1 MSECQ
6 KINNLKTYRTAWLIS
21 AMGTGGISFQHILSE
36 FTQEFPETI
45 VYTGQ
50 WPGYAAGFENSF
62 QVLEVG
68 ATKFIE
74 LAKTPN
80 VYNLGFSYASSRII
94 GHLIKF
100 KPDVIFANAFSVW
113 TAIAISGSSK

>member
-1 MSECQ
+1 MLPGCLLPWEQ
-6 KINNLKTYRTAWLIS
+6 VEFP
-21 AMGTGGISFQHILSE
+21 FQHILSE

-62 QVLEVG
+62 PVREVG

-74 LAKTPN
+74 LVKTAQGC
-80 VYNLGFSYASSRII
+80 NLGFSYVSPSII

-100 KPDVIFANAFSVW
+100 KPDVVFANTFTVW
-113 TAIAISGSSK
+113 TTVAITL